1 MFHHASPADSGTDTP
16 SAPSGLGQV
25 SGTGTPPKPRSAA
38 PKPPQAPLALTPDR
52 AEAEHFLTLLDETAE
67 RFTFQTF
74 SDQKPAPNPDP
85 LAKTKSGTLAQCFN
99 WLAGMN
105 AKGAGIFVTV
115 NETDGKG
122 RKRENITRIRAVW
135 QECDHGDEPPLPAEP
150 HVEVESSPGRFHRY
164 LLVDG
169 MPLDQFEPTQLRLVD
184 DFRSDP
190 NAKDRARV
198 LRLPGFFHLKDPS
211 RPHRVQIV
219 HESGRQPLAWP
230 ELQKLFPAASRPAPG
245 HDQPQP
251 GRVEIS
257 PETKRELRSALNAIP
272 SDDYGTW
279 IQIGHALHELGDF
292 GRGLWLD
299 WSQGSD
305 KWRPEHAQKW
315 RTFTGDRTSYQAVF
329 AEAQRRGWVNPLA
342 KPKPASQDADGE
354 DTGPLLRHVS
364 LENFT
369 ALRPKAPEFVIGPF
383 IPRGFVT
390 LLGGHGEIGKSMLAL
405 TLAAH
410 VAVGRDWADLPI
422 TQGKVRYI
430 SLEDDGELVLY
441 RLQRIA
447 EAYSLDTDAMSANL
461 SIIDASDAGPLAQE
475 VNVFGAKGLTMTP
488 LAAEV
493 EALAAGYDLVILD
506 NASDA
511 FDGDENSRRQVRT
524 FIKSLAK
531 WVKGHRGAV
540 LLLAHIDKAAAR
552 FGANGNSYSGSTAW
566 HNSAR
571 SRLALARNPKTD
583 AIELAHEKLNV
594 GRKLE
599 DPIVLDWNEGGVLLP
614 ISANVRQ
621 SIEALAEVSFDQDVY
636 ALVRA
641 AIAAEMTV
649 TTATTGPVT
658 AWHTLQPL
666 PEFPA
671 QLKPRSAKP
680 RFEAALIRLSRK
692 GMIRREKYTK
702 DYKARERWVL

>member
-1 MFHHASPADSGTDTP
+1 MFSQASPADSGSDTP
-16 SAPSGLGQV
+16 SASGHRV
-25 SGTGTPPKPRSAA
+25 
-38 PKPPQAPLALTPDR
+38 TPDAPR
-52 AEAEHFLTLLDETAE
+52 DAAQPYARRVPDHHEVPQELLKLP
-67 RFTFQTF
+67 RWI
-74 SDQKPAPNPDP
+74 
-85 LAKTKSGTLAQCFN
+85 C
-99 WLAGMN
+99 
-105 AKGAGIFVTV
+105 
-115 NETDGKG
+115 
-122 RKRENITRIRAVW
+122 W
-135 QECDHGDEPPLPAEP
+135 Q
-150 HVEVESSPGRFHRY
+150 
-164 LLVDG
+164 LV
-169 MPLDQFEPTQLRLVD
+169 
-184 DFRSDP
+184 
-190 NAKDRARV
+190 
-198 LRLPGFFHLKDPS
+198 
-211 RPHRVQIV
+211 
-219 HESGRQPLAWP
+219 
-230 ELQKLFPAASRPAPG
+230 
-245 HDQPQP
+245 PQP
-251 GRVEIS
+251 GKKPKKQPISPKTGRMEHNWQNDPDLWGTFEEARDYCEAHHHLHGLSIVLGDGLAGIDLDNCRNPETGELSQDAQFIVSQANSYSEIS
-257 PETKRELRSALNAIP
+257 PSLKGIRVLA
-272 SDDYGTW
+272 
-279 IQIGHALHELGDF
+279 F
-292 GRGLWLD
+292 GGFNGFG
-299 WSQGSD
+299 GSD
-305 KWRPEHAQKW
+305 QQRGIEFYDDRRHL
-315 RTFTGDRTSYQAVF
+315 TFTGDHLESSPFSVERRDWSALGQRYFPKRTQTPQEKGEIPQFWRVGISGLKLSAHTRHIIASGDASSYAGDRSKALFGV
-329 AEAQRRGWVNPLA
+329 AKDLLKAGLSPEDTARVLADPSNRISDKAAQERGGDLA
-342 KPKPASQDADGE
+342 GMLEWTLKYNVLPASAEVAKEAKSTGPTGGG

-599 DPIVLDWNEGGVLLP
+599 DPIILDWNEGGVLLP